1 MSKSPKLDASLDP
14 VIIGRR
20 MEASFNAYNKDNLPL
35 ESAVYK
41 LYGRSLGAKQL
52 KNYFKGQN
60 LTLATI
66 RAFCE
71 KIDTPIDIII
81 NPAASSHAESFDYV
95 EQVDFHFSGYDIA
108 MLVRFFNTLKEK
120 AVIDSAYIKI
130 EGFYN
135 KCGQKAL
142 VEGKIT
148 NLFSNGYIQTLT
160 ITTAEGKSLSAG
172 GYSAMIEDVRSENI
186 VITLPK
192 NAIMPLRDT
201 IFILYTNPIIDNHI
215 DNLPICH
222 NFIRHLI
229 VLLKKNPDEILAFS
243 YLLQH
248 ASDME
253 MMSLGDY
260 SALADAFH
268 YFGHIQFSSKPTV
281 IKAFNILKTF
291 FYKCLDN
298 NNLTDAEYCFNAAA
312 NLTKHNS
319 INLITLFLKFSD
331 DIITAQKHT
340 TSKGSSKKNN
350 ISLLIAGTL
359 NHSNIIETLNNTT
372 NEVKN
377 YASNV
382 QCCVLSCLS
391 EDEKIFVT

>member
-1 MSKSPKLDASLDP
+1 
-14 VIIGRR
+14 
-20 MEASFNAYNKDNLPL
+20 
-35 ESAVYK
+35 
-41 LYGRSLGAKQL
+41 
-52 KNYFKGQN
+52 
-60 LTLATI
+60 
-66 RAFCE
+66 
-71 KIDTPIDIII
+71 
-81 NPAASSHAESFDYV
+81 
-95 EQVDFHFSGYDIA
+95 
-108 MLVRFFNTLKEK
+108 
-120 AVIDSAYIKI
+120 
-130 EGFYN
+130 
-135 KCGQKAL
+135 
-142 VEGKIT
+142 
-148 NLFSNGYIQTLT
+148 
-160 ITTAEGKSLSAG
+160 
-172 GYSAMIEDVRSENI
+172 
-186 VITLPK
+186 
-192 NAIMPLRDT
+192 
-201 IFILYTNPIIDNHI
+201 
-215 DNLPICH
+215 
-222 NFIRHLI
+222 
-229 VLLKKNPDEILAFS
+229 
-243 YLLQH
+243 
-248 ASDME
+248 ME